1 MINYGKVGVLSG
13 GYSAEREI
21 SLMSGKGVLTALRQ
35 QGIDAHAF
43 DPAQHTLAELAQQ
56 KFDRVFIALHGRY
69 GEDGTLQGALEQLH
83 IPYTGSGVLASA
95 LAMNKAMTKYIWQAK
110 GLLTPRFKL
119 LRADSDW
126 AQIVAE
132 LGLPLIVK
140 PALEGSSI
148 GLSKVTKLEQLQ
160 EAYIKA
166 AQFGE
171 VVAEEFIDGIELT
184 CPLLETAAGQT
195 NALPVVR
202 IEPPDGNFDYQNKYF
217 TNKTRYQCPAEL
229 GDAAE
234 QQARALALA
243 AFQALGCRGWGRI
256 DMIQRRSDG
265 AFYLLEM
272 NTAPGMTEHSL
283 MPVSAKE
290 IGLSFSAL
298 VMQILACAR
307 LELQIE
313 ANVAHDLA

>member
-1 MINYGKVGVLSG
+1 MINYGKIGVLLG
-13 GYSAEREI
+13 GHSAEREI
-21 SLMSGKGVLTALRQ
+21 SLMSGNGVLNALRQ

-69 GEDGTLQGALEQLH
+69 GEDGTMQGALEQLH

-95 LAMNKAMTKYIWQAK
+95 LAMNKAMTKRIWQTN

-119 LRADSDW
+119 LQADSDW
-126 AQIVAE
+126 SQIVEE

-148 GLSKVTKLEQLQ
+148 GLSKVTKLAQLK
-160 EAYIKA
+160 EAYLNA

-195 NALPVVR
+195 NALPVIR

-217 TNKTRYQCPAEL
+217 TNKTRYHCPAEL
-229 GDAAE
+229 SETAE
-234 QQARALALA
+234 QQARTLSLA
-243 AFQALGCRGWGRI
+243 AFQALGCRGWGRV

-265 AFYLLEM
+265 ALYLLEM

-283 MPVSAKE
+283 VPVSAKV
-290 IGLSFSAL
+290 IGLSYSAL

-307 LELQIE
+307 LELHIE
-313 ANVAHDLA
+313 ASVAHDLA